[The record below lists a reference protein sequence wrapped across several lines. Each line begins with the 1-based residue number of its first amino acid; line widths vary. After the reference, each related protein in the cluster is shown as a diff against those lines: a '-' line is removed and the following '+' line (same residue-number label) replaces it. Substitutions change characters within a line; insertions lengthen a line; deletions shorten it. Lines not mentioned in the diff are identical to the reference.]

1 MKFKSLLLYFALV
14 CFGYFANAKVIY
26 VNNSAD
32 PVPTTQDG
40 TSWENAYTDLQD
52 AIDNA
57 AAGDELW
64 VTSGTYIPSRD
75 KNGNTDK
82 PREFCFYLNKD
93 IKMFGGFEGNET
105 KLQFRSAFTT
115 LSGDLD
121 QNDNVT
127 CTNQTSQARGRM
139 VTWPLSAENLV
150 YTGNTE
156 NTYHVLITENV
167 SSSGLM
173 HRFNISGGNANGSNP
188 NDRNGGGL
196 YSKNSSLRMTYVTFQ
211 SNSAANF
218 GGGCYNEVGSS
229 KFDSCFFENNQA
241 KHGGGLYNK
250 DAEVSLV
257 FCTFKLNRATDKGNG
272 GGMYSINSSS
282 GSKSILMN
290 KCYFIFNYAA
300 GSGGGQFSIGSL
312 KLNIQNSYYG
322 SNQAAM
328 YAGGQYNGS
337 LCQLMLL
344 NSIFKGNQAKTA
356 NEQFNTRLS
365 EKSQISNCWFRSGY
379 RKNPY
384 TKKYP
389 DYYRIPQNALVQFEN
404 SKCLITNTIF
414 DGPKDN
420 FFSWSG
426 PKLPTL
432 LHCAVPP
439 QSIKDWGLWQ
449 KVDGGELKQI
459 GSGISN
465 DYSSVETEI
474 TNLKLGRTIAQ
485 PSPSGRI
492 NAGTFKGI
500 KHQRDIEGKLICGNP
515 DIGPFELYNPNEI
528 KPFESGRIYVNHSVT
543 SAVEKDGTSWEK
555 AFDNPQKA
563 INACDCGEEIWIA
576 EGTYLPLE
584 APTQDNRPAS
594 TDPRDKSF
602 YILNKKII
610 MYGGFAGTET
620 SLSQRDFV
628 GHPTILSGD
637 LNGDDNLISSTGS
650 QSLENNDENTHH
662 IMIIESGSLKSIVDG
677 FTIKGGNANGSST
690 ELLQGLRFYKNYGG
704 GLYINYCSPTIRN
717 CIIEQNS
724 AEEGGGVF
732 NIISSGKF
740 ANCVFQNNFATD
752 GAGLNNVQNSND
764 TIENCFFLN
773 NHATNIGGGVYNR
786 ANCTPVMTNCILAL
800 NKASSGAGIYNN
812 SSKTE
817 LNSCELIE
825 NVATNLGGG
834 LFNDANSKMVSFNN
848 SILFA
853 NTSINP
859 EDGNVSSATT
869 TPSLEFT
876 GCLLQG
882 DGSNASSYGNLIGT
896 NNIWSETTLA
906 SIFNAPANPIG
917 ADNQFFTEDDGFN
930 INTNPGS
937 SPALGVGIINAVRAS
952 TILGSSALTVPINIG
967 AY

>member
-26 VNNSAD
+26 VNNSAN

-64 VTSGTYIPSRD
+64 VTGGTYYPSRD

-93 IKMFGGFEGNET
+93 IKMLGGFMGNET
-105 KLQFRSAFTT
+105 KLQFRNNFTI
-115 LSGDLD
+115 LSGDLNQD
-121 QNDNVT
+121 DNVT
-127 CTNQTSQARGRM
+127 CPQKTAYGRGGLI
-139 VTWPLSAENLV
+139 TWPLSAENLV

-156 NTYHVLITENV
+156 NTYHVFITENV
-167 SSSGLM
+167 SSNGLM
-173 HRFNISGGNANGSNP
+173 DRFHIKGGNANGSNLT
-188 NDRNGGGL
+188 DKNGGGL
-196 YSKNSSLRMTYVTFQ
+196 MNINSSLRMKNINFE

-218 GGGCYNEVGSS
+218 GGGCYNKGGSL
-229 KFDSCFFENNQA
+229 KFDSCFFKNNQA

-257 FCTFKLNRATDKGNG
+257 FITFELNRATANGNG
-272 GGMYSINSSS
+272 GGIYSINSS
-282 GSKSILMN
+282 GGLKSILMN

-300 GSGGGQFSIGSL
+300 GSGGGQYSIGSL
-312 KLNIQNSYYG
+312 ILNIRNSYYA
-322 SNQAAM
+322 SNQAGL

-337 LCQLMLL
+337 RCQLMLL
-344 NSIFKGNQAKTA
+344 NSIFRRNQASTA
-356 NEQFNTRLS
+356 NEQYNTRLN
-365 EKSQISNCWFRSGY
+365 KQSQISNCWFRVGY
-379 RKNPY
+379 EENSI
-384 TKKYP
+384 TKRYP
-389 DYYRIPQNALVQFEN
+389 EYYRSPKNALVQFEN

-414 DGPKDN
+414 DGPKDK

-426 PKLPTL
+426 SNLPTL

-439 QSIKDWGLWQ
+439 ASIKDWDLWQ
-449 KVDGGELKQI
+449 KVDGGELKQVA
-459 GSGISN
+459 SISH
-465 DYSSVETEI
+465 DYASAESDV
-474 TNLKLGRTIAQ
+474 TNLKLGRRIAR
-485 PSPSGRI
+485 PKGSWA
-492 NAGTFKGI
+492 NNHGTSKGI
-500 KHQRDIEGKLICGNP
+500 AHKRDIEGKLICGNP
-515 DIGPFELYNPNEI
+515 DLGPFELYETGEI
-528 KPFESGRIYVNHSVT
+528 KPFETGRIYVDASVT
-543 SAVEKDGTSWEK
+543 STGDNDGTSWEK

-563 INACDCGEEIWIA
+563 INACDCGEEIWVA

-584 APTQDNRPAS
+584 APKQDNRLAS

-602 YILNKKII
+602 YILNRKIK

-620 SLSQRDFV
+620 SFSQRDFI

-637 LNGDDNLISSTGS
+637 LNGDDNLISSMGN

-662 IMIIESGSLKSIVDG
+662 IMILESGNLKSIIDG

-690 ELLQGLRFYKNYGG
+690 ELLQGLRFYRNYGG

-717 CIIEQNS
+717 CNIEQNS

-906 SIFNAPANPIG
+906 SIFNAHANPIG

-937 SPALGVGIINAVRAS
+937 SPALGVGIINAVRVN